1 MISFSMPSTTTL
13 AFVTLSF
20 LALAPPARAQ
30 SDQADR
36 IRESRTVFDEIMNAP
51 DKAIPGSVLDRAE
64 AIAIFPSTLKGGFI
78 VGGHRGRG
86 VLSVRNREDATWS
99 PPAFLSLTGAS
110 FGAQIGGQA
119 VDIVLVIMNRRGVEN
134 LLRNQFKIGG
144 DASAAVGPVGRTA
157 EASTDIQLRA
167 EILSYSRARGLFA
180 GVSVNGSSI
189 REDRDANEAFYGQP
203 FRTRQVVLDG
213 QAKTPQSADAVEQWI
228 GTLKGHIAALK

>member
-1 MISFSMPSTTTL
+1 
-13 AFVTLSF
+13 VY
-20 LALAPPARAQ
+20 AQ

-36 IRESRTVFDEIMNAP
+36 IREARTVFEEIMAAP
-51 DKAIPGSVLDRAE
+51 DRAIPASVLDKAE
-64 AIAIFPSTLKGGFI
+64 AIAIFPGTLKGGFI

-86 VLSVRNREDATWS
+86 ILSVRNREAGTWS
-99 PPAFLSLTGAS
+99 PPAFLTLTGAS

-144 DASAAVGPVGRTA
+144 DASAAIGPVGRSA
-157 EASTDIQLRA
+157 EASTDVQMRA

-189 REDRDANEAFYGQP
+189 REDRDSNEEFYGQR

-213 QAKTPQSADAVEQWI
+213 QATSPQSTEAVEQWT
-228 GTLKGHIAALK
+228 GSLKTHIPNVR